1 MTSSVQKPGYVIHHH
16 MYTGGKMSITQN
28 HKKETRQTKHQEGK
42 EPKRI
47 WDIETTNMQNTQTIA
62 TAIKYRNQPEETQQ
76 QVKSLLLGMLIC
88 MGSCNVC
95 ERDCEDEIKKRD
107 VGHIVGC
114 PMHCGV
120 PTRCPIDKWHGGQP
134 ASPLSHCH
142 SALQCHIMPFHTPRA
157 ILYHAMPYKT
167 APYHT
172 EFHFI
177 WNHHC
182 HHCIVTVFC
191 AEETDQNRW
200 VQS

>member
-1 MTSSVQKPGYVIHHH
+1 MIAIACVQHCDCDCGCKCDRG
-16 MYTGGKMSITQN
+16 
-28 HKKETRQTKHQEGK
+28 
-42 EPKRI
+42 
-47 WDIETTNMQNTQTIA
+47 
-62 TAIKYRNQPEETQQ
+62 
-76 QVKSLLLGMLIC
+76 
-88 MGSCNVC
+88 C
-95 ERDCEDEIKKRD
+95 ECDCEDEIKKRD

-191 AEETDQNRW
+191 AEETDQNMW
-200 VQS
+200 VQSQQAMWTKIPEYKNISFWSYI